1 MFKFF
6 SIKKDKKKVAPSQH
20 TANCYACSSTGV
32 QLLNAVRSLLFL
44 TLGNGAWYPDCHS
57 HDVAMAVEPFKSN
70 KMKQFLYL
78 WKTEFLNNILIL
90 PLEGSGQ
97 VWRQFEAT
105 GLPYSNIILKSLVL
119 NLSQKRCDIMFAGT
133 DGLYVCNKK
142 FPFEILLCRQVHLV
156 WNSQVNRLLEWPS
169 GRGCLKLLRQ
179 NTGQLLLWLKNL
191 LLYFMVL
198 WALR

>member
-1 MFKFF
+1 MFKFL

-32 QLLNAVRSLLFL
+32 QLRNAVRSLLFL

-78 WKTEFLNNILIL
+78 WRADWENRI
-90 PLEGSGQ
+90 PQ
-97 VWRQFEAT
+97 QHPDPAT
-105 GLPYSNIILKSLVL
+105 RGFRPYSNIILKSLVL

-133 DGLYVCNKK
+133 NGLYVCNKK

-156 WNSQVNRLLEWPS
+156 WNSKQVAGMTFWQGLS
-169 GRGCLKLLRQ
+169 
-179 NTGQLLLWLKNL
+179 
-191 LLYFMVL
+191 
-198 WALR
+198 